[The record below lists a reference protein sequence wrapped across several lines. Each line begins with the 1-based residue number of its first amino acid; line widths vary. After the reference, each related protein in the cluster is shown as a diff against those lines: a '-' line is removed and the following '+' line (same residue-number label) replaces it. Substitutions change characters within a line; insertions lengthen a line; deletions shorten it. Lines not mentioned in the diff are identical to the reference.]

1 MVEDKTGKEDIPM
14 SETGTN
20 AIYAQPNKV
29 SKGPKSE
36 VEDISST
43 ENLYAQVK
51 KPDKKWTFLECGS
64 LAGYIIQGKTFPKT
78 VGTTSFVWPET
89 S

>member
-36 VEDISST
+36 VEDISPT

-51 KPDKKWTFLECGS
+51 KPDKK
-64 LAGYIIQGKTFPKT
+64 
-78 VGTTSFVWPET
+78 
-89 S
+89 